1 MTRRASYTS
10 LCLGAKGAQ
19 MIPDLK
25 FAFRQLLKSPGF
37 TAAAVITLA
46 LGIGANAAI
55 FSVVNSVLLRPLP
68 YKNPDQIW
76 MLLATHQSADLDSG
90 LISMADYL
98 DYKER
103 ATSFEQLA
111 AFTAVSRDLTGSG
124 EPERIQLGVV
134 THNVFPTLGVEPA
147 LGRNFSSQ
155 EDRPAAERVVILS
168 HEIWQRRFGSD
179 PGLIGRSIAI
189 SDVPYVVIGIMPPGF
204 QVAQTSA
211 DIWTVA
217 RGAPGA
223 NPRDYRIF
231 NLLGRPRDGVR
242 IEQAQSEMSALA
254 ARLARQNP
262 ETNTGLGLHLLPLRD
277 YLVGD
282 VRTALLVLLGAVA
295 LVLLIACANVA
306 NLLLVRAISRQR
318 EIAIRT
324 ALGAS
329 RGRLLKQLATEGL
342 VLAGAGGAVGLLL
355 GAGAISGLKNFL
367 PADLPR
373 LTEVRADWRMLI
385 FCAGMTLLTGLI
397 FGLVPALRITK
408 QNLNDSLKGRGRG
421 NSSGKTE
428 RRFRAALAITE
439 LALAVMLLAGAGL
452 LIQSFIH
459 LQEVDPG
466 FNTRNL
472 LTMQVSLPRSRYA
485 DDNRRAAFFAELI
498 GRLEK
503 IPGVEMAA
511 ATLQAPLIGLDVDK
525 STFTIKGAPPRPAGQ
540 EPAAPLHVVT
550 PEYFRTMNIPL
561 RSGRAF
567 TERDDRNAPGVVII
581 NEAMARRYWPN
592 ESSLGRQLKLGLAF
606 LPDDAME
613 REIIGVVGNVR
624 HFGLALAEEPQM
636 YIPHRQSPW
645 PEMTLVLRASANG
658 AGLASAAR
666 AQISLMDRELPV
678 AKVMTME
685 QGLKDSV
692 AQPRFRALL
701 LGLFA
706 ALAIMLGAIGLYSVM
721 AYSVSQR
728 TNEIGVRMALGAN
741 AGDVMKMILREGS
754 ALVAL
759 GLIIGLAGAF
769 GLTRL
774 LASLLFG
781 VGAGDPLTYA
791 GVSILLALVA
801 MLACY
806 LPARRA
812 TKVDP
817 MVALRCE

>member
-1 MTRRASYTS
+1 
-10 LCLGAKGAQ
+10 
-19 MIPDLK
+19 MIRDLK

-37 TAAAVITLA
+37 TAATVTTLA

-68 YKNPDQIW
+68 YKEPDQIW

-98 DYKER
+98 DYKEQ
-103 ATSFEQLA
+103 ATAFEQLA
-111 AFTAVSRDLTGSG
+111 AFTSVSRDLTGGG

-134 THNVFPTLGVEPA
+134 SHDLFPALGVAPA
-147 LGRNFSSQ
+147 LGRIFSPE
-155 EDRPAAERVVILS
+155 EDRPAAERVAILS

-179 PGLIGRSIAI
+179 PGLIGRAI
-189 SDVPYVVIGIMPPGF
+189 SIGDVPYVVIGIMPPGF
-204 QVAQTSA
+204 RVAQIAA
-211 DIWTVA
+211 DIWTAA
-217 RGAPGA
+217 RGAS
-223 NPRDYRIF
+223 PRDYRIF
-231 NLLGRPRDGVR
+231 NLVGRPKAGVR

-254 ARLARQNP
+254 ARLAQQYP
-262 ETNTGLGLHLLPLRD
+262 ETNAGLGLRLLPLRE

-282 VRTALLVLLGAVA
+282 VRIALLVLLGAVA

-329 RGRLLKQLATEGL
+329 RGRLMKQLVTEGL
-342 VLAGAGGAVGLLL
+342 VLAGIGGAFGLLL
-355 GAGAISGLKNFL
+355 SLGAISGLKNFL

-373 LTEVRADWRMLI
+373 LAEVRADWRVLT
-385 FCAGMTLLTGLI
+385 FCAGTTLLTGVI
-397 FGLVPALRITK
+397 FGLLPALRITK

-421 NSSGKTE
+421 NSAGKTE
-428 RRFRAALAITE
+428 RRFRSALAIAE
-439 LALAVMLLAGAGL
+439 LALAMILMAGAGL

-459 LQEVDPG
+459 LQQVDPG

-498 GRLEK
+498 SRLEK
-503 IPGVEMAA
+503 LPGVETAA

-525 STFTIKGAPPRPAGQ
+525 STFTIKGAPPHATGQ

-561 RSGRAF
+561 RSGRAL

-592 ESSLGRQLKLGLAF
+592 ESPVGRQLKLGLAF
-606 LPDDAME
+606 LPGDAME

-624 HFGLALAEEPQM
+624 HFGLALNEEPQM

-645 PEMTLVLRASANG
+645 PEMTLVLRANPNVAS
-658 AGLASAAR
+658 LAAAAR
-666 AQISLMDRELPV
+666 AQVSLMDRELPV
-678 AKVMTME
+678 AKVITME
-685 QGLKDSV
+685 QGLQDSV

-706 ALAIMLGAIGLYSVM
+706 ALAVILGAIGLYSVM

-741 AGDVMKMILREGS
+741 ARDVMKMIFREGS
-754 ALVAL
+754 SIVAL
-759 GLIIGLAGAF
+759 GLIIGLAGAL

-774 LASLLFG
+774 LTSLLFG

-791 GVSILLALVA
+791 GISILLALVA
-801 MLACY
+801 LLACY

-812 TKVDP
+812 MKVDP